1 MAMIFVQGRSLLR
14 SELRTENGFTLI
26 ELLIVLA
33 ITSIVAGTIIS
44 AFISQQTSY
53 KIQIGVA
60 ALQQNLRTALDM
72 ITEDI
77 RMAGYYTC
85 IDAGNYSG
93 YIDWNPIEKGMD
105 EFIPLINGINRITG
119 IKKYRQN
126 SDIILIVKASKDRG
140 VLGISEQALGGE
152 NILNLNTLDLDGDGD
167 EDLNSGGRKFGVL
180 TKADLSGSE
189 LFKVVS
195 AGPPVMTAD
204 IFQTTYG
211 EGDYIAR
218 ADIIV
223 YRVDDKNSSF
233 IQKVLERKN
242 FGNGNQFQVVSEGI
256 SDLQLRYI
264 LDDNSIVDDPAG
276 EERNICA
283 VKVELIGELVISG
296 SVKKSWSLETMIEV
310 RNKGM

>member
-1 MAMIFVQGRSLLR
+1 MAMIMIQGRSLYQ
-14 SELRTENGFTLI
+14 SENGFTLI
-26 ELLIVLA
+26 ELLIVIA

-44 AFISQQTSY
+44 AFISQQNSY
-53 KIQIGVA
+53 KVQIRVA
-60 ALQQNLRTALDM
+60 ALQQNLRTAMDM

-77 RMAGYYTC
+77 RMAGYYTS
-85 IDAGNYSG
+85 IDAGNYDG
-93 YIDWNPIEKGMD
+93 YIDWNPVEKGMD
-105 EFIPLINGINRITG
+105 EFIPLINGINDITG

-126 SDIILIVKASKDRG
+126 SDVILIVKASKDRG
-140 VLGISEQALGGE
+140 VLNIAEQASAGE

-167 EDLNSGGRKFGVL
+167 EDLNPGGRKFGIL

-189 LFKVVS
+189 LFKIISV
-195 AGPPVMTAD
+195 GPPVMTAD

-211 EGDYIAR
+211 GGDYIAR

-233 IQKVLERKN
+233 IQAVLERKN

-256 SDLQLRYI
+256 TDLQLRYI
-264 LDDNSIVDDPAG
+264 LDDSSIVDDPTG

-283 VKVELIGELVISG
+283 VKVALTGELVISG
-296 SVKKSWSLETMIEV
+296 SVKKSLYLETMIEV
-310 RNKGM
+310 RNKGV